1 MTILILGS
9 TGLIGKELQS
19 FFNKKN
25 IQYLSDT
32 RNSKLVNNNTVYYDL
47 NDFLSFKIND
57 KKIKTIIYLSHI
69 KYLTDKNINIQLDAL
84 RYVVNISKKNNIKLI
99 FISSQS
105 AYKNLLSRYA
115 NLKFKQSLIA
125 IENNAL
131 SISVGL
137 FISHQSKGFFNL
149 IKKVSYFRNIK
160 FKITPD
166 IPLETFTINL
176 LGFAIIKAIET
187 NLVGNYFLYNYNQ
200 LRSYNN
206 LVDKFNPKS
215 NMISIYIP
223 TVIFKFLIFFPKKI
237 FYNSV
242 FIESIWCFLFLQK
255 FKSNKKIK
263 SLNNLL

>member
-32 RNSKLVNNNTVYYDL
+32 RNSKLMNNNTVYYDL

-69 KYLTDKNINIQLDAL
+69 KHLTDKNINIQLDAL

-131 SISVGL
+131 SISHVHR
-137 FISHQSKGFFNL
+137 F
-149 IKKVSYFRNIK
+149 
-160 FKITPD
+160 
-166 IPLETFTINL
+166 
-176 LGFAIIKAIET
+176 
-187 NLVGNYFLYNYNQ
+187 
-200 LRSYNN
+200 
-206 LVDKFNPKS
+206 
-215 NMISIYIP
+215 
-223 TVIFKFLIFFPKKI
+223 
-237 FYNSV
+237 
-242 FIESIWCFLFLQK
+242 
-255 FKSNKKIK
+255 
-263 SLNNLL
+263 